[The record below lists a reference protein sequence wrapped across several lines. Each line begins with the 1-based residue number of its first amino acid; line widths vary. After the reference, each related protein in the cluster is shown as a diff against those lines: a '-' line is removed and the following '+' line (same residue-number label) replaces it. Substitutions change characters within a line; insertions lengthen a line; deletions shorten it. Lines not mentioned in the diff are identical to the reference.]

1 MLIYYHVGRKP
12 RRQGKLNHHCFS
24 GNLRMSIFLV
34 MTKGSYEQLNRLLIF
49 SWHRTHTRY
58 NVNLSFSQQT
68 CIKRFACLWD
78 HSGRSSYPL
87 WFAYFQMF
95 KIIVNML
102 CLWSVFCA
110 CCQLQYEYES
120 LCMCFGISRCAY
132 GQPCLA
138 YSLDVKR
145 IYKLTVWPVWF
156 DSTCKRKPSQF
167 CMFLDRYTLWWTNI
181 AMENHHF

>member
-1 MLIYYHVGRKP
+1 MLIYYHVSRKP
-12 RRQGKLNHHCFS
+12 RRQGKLIHHYFS
-24 GNLRMSIFLV
+24 GNLRVSIFLG
-34 MTKGSYEQLNRLLIF
+34 MTKGSYEQLNRLLVF
-49 SWHRTHTRY
+49 SWYRTHTRY
-58 NVNLSFSQQT
+58 NHDIMWTFPSRSEHASKGSHRT
-68 CIKRFACLWD
+68 CLWD

-87 WFAYFQMF
+87 WFAYLQMF

-120 LCMCFGISRCAY
+120 LCTCFGISRCAY

-145 IYKLTVWPVWF
+145 IYKLTSWPVWF

-167 CMFLDRYTLWWTNI
+167 CTFLDMYKLNDV
-181 AMENHHF
+181 